1 MQNQQIAN
9 IRKDYKLKSLME
21 QDVQANPFDQF
32 KLWWEEAIH
41 SNIDE
46 VNAMTLATSNSKGK
60 PSARIV
66 LLKDF
71 TEQGFTFFT
80 NYESKK
86 GKDLNDNGHAAIV
99 FFWAALE
106 RQVRIEGTVLKVN
119 KQVSNNYFKSR
130 PKASQIAALASP
142 QSKVIANRKWLDE
155 KERELTLKYV
165 KNEVPYP
172 VYWGGY
178 IVKPT
183 MIEFW
188 QGRPS
193 RLHDRIQYTLQKN
206 KAWKIER
213 LAP

>member
-9 IRKDYKLKSLME
+9 IRKEYKLKSLME
-21 QDVQANPFDQF
+21 EEVQANPFDQF

-46 VNAMTLATSNSKGK
+46 VNAMTLATNNSNGK

-71 TEQGFTFFT
+71 TEQGFTFYT

-86 GKDLNDNGHAAIV
+86 GKELKDNGYAALV

-106 RQVRIEGTVLKVN
+106 RQVRIEGTVLKVD
-119 KQVSNNYFKSR
+119 KEFSQSYFKSR
-130 PKASQIAALASP
+130 PKASQIAALVSP
-142 QSKVIANRKWLDE
+142 QSQVIVNRAWLDE
-155 KERELTLKYV
+155 KEKELTIKYV
-165 KNEVPYP
+165 QEEVPCP
-172 VYWGGY
+172 AYWGGY
-178 IVKPT
+178 IVKPI

-188 QGRPS
+188 QGRAS
-193 RLHDRIQYTLQKN
+193 RLHDRIQYSLQKN
-206 KAWKIER
+206 KVWKIER